1 MFITFEGIEGSGKG
15 VMLGRTL
22 DWLRRAGHSV
32 LATREPGGSELGA
45 ALRALLLDTRNSD
58 MAPEAELFLY
68 LADRAQHVASKIRP
82 ALAGGQVTLSD
93 RYADSTIVY
102 QGYGRGLDVDEL
114 FRLNDLAVQGLWPDL
129 TLVLDL
135 DVETG
140 LERALRRNREQG
152 LAEKEGR
159 FEAESLFFHA
169 RIRSGYQA
177 WAARHPERIRLVDAS
192 GSPAEVFGRIEPLLK
207 ALR

>member
-15 VMLGRTL
+15 VMLGLTL

-82 ALAGGQVTLSD
+82 ALAGGQVALSD

-114 FRLNDLAVQGLWPDL
+114 FRLNDLAVKGLWPDL

-169 RIRSGYQA
+169 KIRSGYQA